1 MLSQLTLFFFW
12 RYLFLFGIVQ
22 TAAFFIMWTPPLPHP
37 ALRGKDFPSERK
49 RGGGRRTRAYF
60 SFLSSRQYCCVMT
73 SRGRHFTTDGLC
85 FGPPPNPFE
94 EPALAFFL
102 RTRYS
107 ASRGVETLTLLPGQ
121 QAALLEK
128 DLHPLGS
135 FVASFEPMGTRSRS
149 VIAPAEGAHQ
159 PPHPPPP
166 PLRPP
171 PVSLAALLSSRR
183 ASPQA
188 IFFSWLKGKR
198 WKKKKKK
205 TREKRKKKIFGG
217 FRAVISNQSSA
228 ILKDESTFE

>member
-1 MLSQLTLFFFW
+1 MLSQLTLFFLEVSFSVW
-12 RYLFLFGIVQ
+12 YRSNGCFFHNVNPTPPPPCVAWKGLPEWAEKRRRAKDSGLFFFFEFQAVLLCYDQQG
-22 TAAFFIMWTPPLPHP
+22 AAFHHGWFMFWSP
-37 ALRGKDFPSERK
+37 
-49 RGGGRRTRAYF
+49 
-60 SFLSSRQYCCVMT
+60 
-73 SRGRHFTTDGLC
+73 
-85 FGPPPNPFE
+85 PPPNPFV

-128 DLHPLGS
+128 DLHPFGS
-135 FVASFEPMGTRSRS
+135 FVASFEPMGTRTRS

-159 PPHPPPP
+159 PPHPPP

-188 IFFSWLKGKR
+188 IFFFSWLKGKR
-198 WKKKKKK
+198 WKKKKNSRKK
-205 TREKRKKKIFGG
+205 EEKKIFGG